1 MRRARARRV
10 AVGPACEDRLRHRRR
25 RRGPVRGAS
34 ARGALAAPRARGNG
48 TGRGPARGGRA
59 RLVVSLGPQSS
70 SQDLVGPADGV
81 DGAPLAPR
89 CGGPLGPRRV
99 AHLRGP
105 GHRPAKGPARPRSGV
120 ELDHAQAP
128 VVGERALQRPHVL
141 PCVGGAPRV
150 GGAAGFC
157 APRVQGCVPLPPL
170 ARGGAPGR
178 GCGLRRPGAVRALA
192 RGLPRHNWQEW
203 PNTVFRRAS
212 PLSGLAR
219 EPGLD
224 KETAHDRVH

>member
-1 MRRARARRV
+1 MHRARARCV

-59 RLVVSLGPQSS
+59 RPVVSLGPQSS

-89 CGGPLGPRRV
+89 RGGPLGPRRV

-105 GHRPAKGPARPRSGV
+105 GHRPRRKARLGLDPASNWTTLKLGWSAN
-120 ELDHAQAP
+120 EYHLW
-128 VVGERALQRPHVL
+128 RAAAL
-141 PCVGGAPRV
+141 P
-150 GGAAGFC
+150 AAVAAFG
-157 APRVQGCVPLPPL
+157 
-170 ARGGAPGR
+170 GR
-178 GCGLRRPGAVRALA
+178 GRCVHSLA
-192 RGLPRHNWQEW
+192 GYRVTTGKNG